1 MEHSESFFRG
11 VYGTRINYSV
21 WKPDGE
27 PSGIMVISHG
37 LGEHA
42 ERYAHVAEAFTGL
55 GLVVYAPDHRGH
67 GRSGGRRLG
76 LRTWGDF
83 TADLHTMFAIARR
96 HNPGLPTVLLGH
108 SMGGTIALTYAL
120 EHPEGLSAVVLS
132 APAIQLAT
140 GTPKLIVALGKTLGR
155 YLPFVPVEKI
165 SADDV
170 SRDPVVVEQ
179 YKNDPLVHHGFVP
192 AGIARQLVLTMESL
206 PPRLGR
212 LRVPLLVLHGTE
224 DKLTAVA
231 GSRSVPDL
239 VSNTDCTLHVYSGL
253 YHELFNEPEKKQVLD
268 DTVEWLQPILAAA
281 RTSS

>member
-21 WKPDGE
+21 WKPDRE
-27 PSGIMVISHG
+27 PVGIVVISHG

-42 ERYAHVAEAFTGL
+42 ERYAHVAEEFNRL

-76 LRTWGDF
+76 LRTWRDY

-96 HNPGLPTVLLGH
+96 HHTGVPAVLLGH

-120 EHPEGLSAVVLS
+120 DHPEGLSAVILS

-140 GTPKLIVALGKTLGR
+140 GTPKLIVTLGKTLGR

-179 YKNDPLVHHGFVP
+179 YKNDPLVHHSFVP
-192 AGIARQLVLTMESL
+192 AGLARHLVLTMEAL
-206 PPRLGR
+206 PLRLSR
-212 LRVPLLVLHGTE
+212 LRVPLLVLHGSE

-239 VSNTDCTLHVYSGL
+239 ISETDCTLHVYSGL

-268 DTVEWLQPILAAA
+268 DVIEWLEPRLSRAQTP
-281 RTSS
+281 S